1 MIDRRPKDEDMARAE
16 DLWNYLRLGQE
27 VQEAQCL
34 LVFGGHDL
42 GVAHRAVELYQD
54 EVAPWI
60 LISGGSANVPARS
73 KFETEAEAIAGII
86 YQNGIPEKSVL
97 IERIAS
103 NTSENFWLSA
113 ELLRDNHLD
122 FDDFLVVQKP
132 YSERRTL
139 ATARRRW
146 PSKNV
151 RVTSEVIEFDKYCA
165 GEIPTQRILSMIAGE
180 VIRLDNYARSGLL
193 DLDEPVPSAVIDEAR
208 QLQDNGYNGRAIGSG
223 HMGRG

>member
-1 MIDRRPKDEDMARAE
+1 M
-16 DLWNYLRLGQE
+16 GQE

-42 GVAHRAVELYQD
+42 GVAHRTVELYQHD
-54 EVAPWI
+54 IAPLI
-60 LISGGSANVPARS
+60 LISGGAANVPAGS
-73 KFETEAEAIAGII
+73 MFETEAEAIADVI
-86 YQNGIPEKSVL
+86 YHSGVPEKNVL
-97 IERIAS
+97 LERIAS

-113 ELLRDNHLD
+113 ELLRDHGFD
-122 FDDFLVVQKP
+122 FERFLVVQEP
-132 YSERRTL
+132 YSERRIL

-165 GEIPTQRILSMIAGE
+165 NDIPADRILSMLAGE

-193 DLDEPVPSAVIDEAR
+193 ELDEPVPVALIADAHR
-208 QLQDNGYNGRAIGSG
+208 LQENGFNGRAIGSG
-223 HMGRG
+223 HMGK